1 MSYGTASRVSGGHTT
16 PPRLA
21 GASFS
26 PAGSDRPGL
35 DYMRLAP
42 WPHTVRPVSMCLVG
56 HLSVGRHAVPFSV
69 RVRGVE
75 FSTAGVRE
83 HRTPPLPTTRRTIWS
98 ICNHTRRPPIWCH
111 SSTRGTSVHAR
122 GICGPIKA
130 SPVTRP
136 CRNSMWAG
144 SPERIRRRVSG
155 RRRAA
160 RGYGRDFMRSY
171 KCHERSFPSKLVRL
185 MFHMRV
191 GAGAGST
198 LRRPTALWAFGPA
211 HSISGRRNGL
221 STHYIGTRPSIP
233 EGVFDVLHRHCTTWY
248 RFPCVCE
255 VLNFRLQASASTGP
269 PPPDHSPDHLVNL
282 QPHPSTANMVPF
294 KHQGY

>member
-1 MSYGTASRVSGGHTT
+1 MRYRFPCVCEVLNFRLQAS
-16 PPRLA
+16 
-21 GASFS
+21 AST
-26 PAGSDRPGL
+26 G
-35 DYMRLAP
+35 
-42 WPHTVRPVSMCLVG
+42 
-56 HLSVGRHAVPFSV
+56 
-69 RVRGVE
+69 
-75 FSTAGVRE
+75 
-83 HRTPPLPTTRRTIWS
+83 PPLPTTRRAIWS